1 MIESPH
7 NPPNSTEPSLRG
19 LRILVLEDSYL
30 AAAAVT
36 HSLSTMGC
44 TIVGPVS
51 SIDEALRLVEQ
62 GACDAGV
69 LDINLAGLSS
79 EPVARAMRERDL
91 PFLFITGYASP
102 LLLSEAYRVFR
113 RVRKPIEEVVLRS
126 AMMDEFLR
134 R

>member
-1 MIESPH
+1 MFESSH
-7 NPPNSTEPSLRG
+7 NPSTVSEQDLTG

-30 AAAAVT
+30 AAAAVA
-36 HSLSTMGC
+36 HALSTMGC
-44 TIVGPVS
+44 QIVGPVS
-51 SIDEALRLVEQ
+51 TIDEALELIERNE
-62 GACDAGV
+62 CDAGV

-79 EPVARAMRERDL
+79 EPVARAMRERNL

-126 AMMDEFLR
+126 AMIDEFLR

>member
-1 MIESPH
+1 MFGSPQ
-7 NPPNSTEPSLRG
+7 NPATVSEQSLAG

-30 AAAAVT
+30 AAAAVA
-36 HSLSTMGC
+36 HALSTMGC
-44 TIVGPVS
+44 QIVGPVS
-51 SIDEALRLVEQ
+51 AIDEALEFVQ
-62 GACDAGV
+62 KGACDAGV

-79 EPVARAMRERDL
+79 EPVARAMRERNL

-113 RVRKPIEEVVLRS
+113 RVRKPIEEIVLRS
-126 AMMDEFLR
+126 AMIDEFLR